1 MRCASLPGGVASA
14 RAWVAGPGVR
24 AFGPGTQF
32 ACLGR
37 LQTAHGTKLNQAL
50 QQPEGAASGG
60 LGLLRPLRQ
69 TPGLNILDLQ
79 GRKARSPA
87 CLPSVRVCECV
98 CVVMVDL
105 RSGHVY
111 ASCRTTTQE
120 DRL

>member
-24 AFGPGTQF
+24 AFGPG
-32 ACLGR
+32 R
-37 LQTAHGTKLNQAL
+37 KLNQAL

>member
-24 AFGPGTQF
+24 AFGPGTQVEPGF
-32 ACLGR
+32 ATTRGR
-37 LQTAHGTKLNQAL
+37 SERRAW
-50 QQPEGAASGG
+50 
-60 LGLLRPLRQ
+60 LLRPLRQ